1 MEKCKEC
8 AEMQEQI
15 NVVTTILEKLTK
27 MVKDNREF
35 IGNNAETIKKTAGLL
50 KTMTNL
56 VTTDK

>member
-15 NVVTTILEKLTK
+15 NVITTILEKLTK

-35 IGNNAETIKKTAGLL
+35 IGDNAKTIKKIAGLL
-50 KTMTNL
+50 KTI
-56 VTTDK
+56 TDVVIK